1 MANIATTLERYGTE
15 VRNLQ
20 RSEIGEAQEP
30 FDVKKQVGSST
41 MAQKRN
47 PMMSE
52 NVCGLAR
59 VVRSMVTPTFE
70 SQVLW
75 HERDLSNSSTER
87 FVLPHVFVLLDEMFH
102 KMNEVF
108 SGLTVNK
115 KNMLKNIESS
125 RGLVMAEAIM
135 MKMTEKGIGRQDAHE
150 IVRSASMI
158 AEDEE
163 RQLVDVLI
171 ENKDLVARMPED
183 EIRSAMDPANY
194 TGGAKEIVDKMV
206 AEVEKVLGQKV

>member
-1 MANIATTLERYGTE
+1 MANIATSLERYGTE
-15 VRNLQ
+15 IRNLQ

>member
-1 MANIATTLERYGTE
+1 
-15 VRNLQ
+15 
-20 RSEIGEAQEP
+20 
-30 FDVKKQVGSST
+30 
-41 MAQKRN
+41 
-47 PMMSE
+47 
-52 NVCGLAR
+52 
-59 VVRSMVTPTFE
+59 
-70 SQVLW
+70 
-75 HERDLSNSSTER
+75 
-87 FVLPHVFVLLDEMFH
+87 
-102 KMNEVF
+102 MNEVF

-171 ENKDLVARMPED
+171 ENKDLVARMPEA

-206 AEVEKVLGQKV
+206 AEVERVLGQKV